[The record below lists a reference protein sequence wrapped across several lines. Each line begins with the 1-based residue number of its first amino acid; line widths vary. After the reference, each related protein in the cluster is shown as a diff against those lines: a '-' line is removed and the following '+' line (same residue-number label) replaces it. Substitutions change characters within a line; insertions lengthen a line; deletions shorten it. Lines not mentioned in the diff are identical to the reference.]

1 MGITYYRDLAQ
12 GSDEWLKVR
21 RGLLTASELKYILT
35 PKLKVASNDKERT
48 HLYELLS
55 QRITG
60 RVLESWQGDNML
72 RGHAEE
78 AEARYAY
85 ETRYEPVETVGF
97 ITNDRWG
104 FTLGYSPDGL
114 VNTRG
119 LIECKSRVPKYQVET
134 ICAWKVPDE
143 HVIQCQAALLISE
156 RDWLDFISYSN
167 GMPMTRIRVEPDPLI
182 QEAIVEAASLFEA
195 RLADRLAEYIA
206 RLDERA
212 ADLTPTIYS
221 PPNYGDI
228 SA

>member
-1 MGITYYRDLAQ
+1 MSVTYHRDLVQ
-12 GSDEWLKVR
+12 GSDEWLKIR
-21 RGLLTASELKYILT
+21 CGLLTASELKYILT
-35 PKLKVASNDKERT
+35 PTLKVASNDKERT
-48 HLYELLS
+48 HLYELLA

-60 RVLESWQGDNML
+60 RVLEGWQGDNML

-114 VNTRG
+114 VGDRG
-119 LIECKSRVPKYQVET
+119 LIECKSRVAKYQVET

-167 GMPMTRIRVEPDPLI
+167 GMPMTRIRVEPDLAV
-182 QEAIVEAASLFEA
+182 QSAIVNAASLFEE
-195 RLADRLAEYIA
+195 RLAARLAEYRD

-212 ADLTPTIYS
+212 DDLTPTIYS